1 MPKITAIHGGGDWY
15 DASADYLVLPE
26 GMDIEA
32 EAIKR
37 KAWYEE
43 VYLKS
48 LRDEESGVRYLTL
61 YDWLKQNGARDP
73 LPDELSVFDVTQ

>member
-1 MPKITAIHGGGDWY
+1 MSKITAIHSGGDWA

-32 EAIKR
+32 EASKR
-37 KAWYEE
+37 KSWYEE

-48 LRDEESGVRYLTL
+48 LREGNSGVRYFSL
-61 YDWLKQNGARDP
+61 YEWLKQNGARDP
-73 LPDELSVFDVTQ
+73 LPDELSVFDEY